1 MKYKNVKEIT
11 IKRLVSDGVCQTA
24 LDFVIKKYGSYGF
37 LETIPW
43 DEESENFAI
52 EIAGIS
58 WLIENGYIKKV
69 EEEIKYDPYT
79 VYIWDSGF
87 RDYKLHKNINDSY
100 TWIDL
105 TSSTCHGTGSHK
117 TPNEAFYRATNVYE
131 CSSVKA
137 YYKGNYKK
145 IK

>member
-1 MKYKNVKEIT
+1 MKYKSVKEIT
-11 IKRLVSDGVCQTA
+11 INGLIKDRACPTA
-24 LDFVIKKYGSYGF
+24 LDFVLTKYGSYEF
-37 LETIPW
+37 FEIIPW

-69 EEEIKYDPYT
+69 EEELKYNPDK
-79 VYIWDSGF
+79 VYIWAGI
-87 RDYKLHKNINDSY
+87 REYKLHKNINDSY

-105 TSSTCHGTGSHK
+105 TSSACHGMGFHK

-131 CSSVKA
+131 CGSVKA